1 VCHWLSP
8 FAAFPVR
15 LKIYRTTILLT
26 QQLSPRYGRFMVE
39 QWEVPVTDPYFV
51 MAIVTVLAMV
61 ALLRPWN
68 W

>member
-1 VCHWLSP
+1 
-8 FAAFPVR
+8 VR

-51 MAIVTVLAMV
+51 MAIVTVLAMA

>member
-1 VCHWLSP
+1 
-8 FAAFPVR
+8 
-15 LKIYRTTILLT
+15 
-26 QQLSPRYGRFMVE
+26 MVE
-39 QWEVPVTDPYFV
+39 QWEGTVTDPYFV